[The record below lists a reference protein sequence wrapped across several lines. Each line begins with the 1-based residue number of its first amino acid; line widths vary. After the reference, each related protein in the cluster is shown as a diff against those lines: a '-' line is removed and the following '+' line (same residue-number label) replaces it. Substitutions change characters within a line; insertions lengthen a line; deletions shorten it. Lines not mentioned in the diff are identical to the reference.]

1 MMAGRS
7 IKVMS
12 RGTAQPLPQNY
23 SLESGSIP
31 GHRSDLKAYWTKIS
45 V

>member
-12 RGTAQPLPQNY
+12 RGTAQPSPKIIRWNLDP
-23 SLESGSIP
+23 SLAIGV
-31 GHRSDLKAYWTKIS
+31 T
-45 V
+45 